1 MMPTGSV
8 VLKDREPNIA
18 QNAAARID
26 TYNLLRR
33 DRDENSI
40 AALQA
45 EHSR

>member
-1 MMPTGSV
+1 MPTVSV

-26 TYNLLRR
+26 THNLLCLHRG
-33 DRDENSI
+33 ENSI